1 MTGGIT
7 MRILF
12 LHNHFPGHYQHV
24 AAALAADSR
33 NQVVFITKDRNG
45 SIPGVDKRVFAPARP
60 AEAPTHHYVRP
71 FEDAV
76 LHGQAVYRLCERLKR
91 EGFVPDLICSHA
103 GFGPSLFIKDAFP
116 NTPLL
121 GYFEWFYHAQG
132 SDADYL
138 DGPVSADDACR
149 IRSRNAAILME
160 LANCDWGVCPTVFQR
175 GQFPPAFQN
184 KLTLMHDGIDTDF
197 FSPRPGARL
206 VLPGLDLSGAGEIVT
221 YATRGMEPYRGF
233 PQFMRA
239 AAILLGERPN
249 LHIVVGGGDSVSYS
263 RRPPPGRTYKQMM
276 LEELPDLDRSRLH
289 FVGPLDYPVYRDML
303 RATDVH
309 VYLTVPFVLSW
320 SLLEA
325 LSTGCLVV
333 GADNAAVREVIDPGV
348 NGLLA
353 DFFTPADIAEKVAS
367 ALDQRKAMEPVRATA
382 RQRVIERYALTDL
395 LPRHLQLI
403 RHLAGSAEAAKEP
416 RLQLAASA

>member
-1 MTGGIT
+1 

-24 AAALAADSR
+24 ATALAADPR

-45 SIPGVDKRVFAPARP
+45 SIANVDKWVFAPARS
-60 AEAPTHHYVRP
+60 ADAPTHRYVRP

-76 LHGQAVYRLCERLKR
+76 LHGQAVYRLCEKLKR

-149 IRSRNAAILME
+149 IRTRNAAIMME
-160 LANCDWGVCPTVFQR
+160 LANCDWGLCPTVFQR
-175 GQFPPAFQN
+175 GQFPQAFQN
-184 KLTLMHDGIDTDF
+184 KLTLMHDGIDTGF
-197 FSPRPGARL
+197 FSPQPGARM
-206 VLPGLDLSGAGEIVT
+206 VLPGLDLSAAAEVVT

-239 AAILLGERPN
+239 ADILLRQRPD
-249 LHIVVGGGDSVSYS
+249 LHIVVGGDDSVSYS
-263 RRPPPGRTYKQMM
+263 RLPPPGRTYKQMM

-289 FVGPLDYPVYRDML
+289 FVGPLDYPVYRGML

-309 VYLTVPFVLSW
+309 AYLTVPFVLSW
-320 SLLEA
+320 SILEA

-333 GADNAAVREVIDPGV
+333 GADNPAVREVIEPGV

-353 DFFTPADIAEKVAS
+353 DFFQPAEIAAKIAS
-367 ALDQRKAMEPVRATA
+367 ALDQRKAMETIRATA
-382 RQRVIERYALTDL
+382 RRRVIERYALTDL

-403 RHLAGSAEAAKEP
+403 RHLAGSAEPAEEH
-416 RLQLAASA
+416 RLQLVASA

>member
-1 MTGGIT
+1 

-138 DGPVSADDACR
+138 DGPVGADDACR

-197 FSPRPGARL
+197 FSPRPGARM
-206 VLPGLDLSGAGEIVT
+206 VLPGLDLSGAAEVVT

-239 AAILLGERPN
+239 ADLLLKERPN
-249 LHIVVGGGDSVSYS
+249 LHIIVGGDDSVSYS
-263 RRPPPGRTYKQMM
+263 RRPPPGRTYKQI
-276 LEELPDLDRSRLH
+276 LLDELPDLDRSRLH
-289 FVGPLDYPVYRDML
+289 FVGPLAYPVYRDLL
-303 RATDVH
+303 RASDVH

-333 GADNAAVREVIDPGV
+333 GADNAAVREVIEPGV

-353 DFFTPADIAEKVAS
+353 DFFTPADLAAKVAS
-367 ALDQRKAMEPVRATA
+367 ALDQRQAMEPIRATA

-403 RHLAGSAEAAKEP
+403 RHLAGSVEEVQEP

>member
-1 MTGGIT
+1 

-33 NQVVFITKDRNG
+33 NQVVFITRDRNG
-45 SIPGVDKRVFAPARP
+45 HIPGVDKRVFTPARS
-60 AEAPTHHYVRP
+60 AESPTHHYVRP

-116 NTPLL
+116 DTPLL

-160 LANCDWGVCPTVFQR
+160 LANCDRDLCPTKFQR
-175 GQFPPAFQN
+175 GQFPPAFQD

-197 FSPRPGARL
+197 FSPKPAARM
-206 VLPGLDLSGAGEIVT
+206 VLPGLDLSDAAEVVT

-233 PQFMRA
+233 TQFMRA
-239 AAILLGERPN
+239 ADILLKQRPD
-249 LHIVVGGGDSVSYS
+249 LHVVVGGGDDTVSYS
-263 RRPPPGRTYKQMM
+263 KLPPRGRTYKQMM
-276 LEELPDLDRSRLH
+276 LDELPDLVNHPRLH

-320 SLLEA
+320 SILEA

-353 DFFTPADIAEKVAS
+353 DFFSPADISAKIVS
-367 ALDQRKAMEPVRATA
+367 ALDGRSVMETIRSTA
-382 RQRVIERYALTDL
+382 RQSVIERFALKDL

-403 RHLAGSAEAAKEP
+403 RHLAGSVEP
-416 RLQLAASA
+416 VEKHHLHLAASA

>member
-1 MTGGIT
+1 
-7 MRILF
+7 MRGSL
-12 LHNHFPGHYQHV
+12 
-24 AAALAADSR
+24 R
-33 NQVVFITKDRNG
+33 TG
-45 SIPGVDKRVFAPARP
+45 SIPNVDKRVFTPARS

-71 FEDAV
+71 FENAV

-91 EGFVPDLICSHA
+91 EGFVPDVICSHA
-103 GFGPSLFIKDAFP
+103 GFGPSLFIKDVFP
-116 NTPLL
+116 DTPLL

-149 IRSRNAAILME
+149 IRSRNATILME
-160 LANCDWGVCPTVFQR
+160 LANCDWGLCPTVFQR

-197 FSPRPGARL
+197 FSPKPNSRM
-206 VLPGLDLSGAGEIVT
+206 VLPGLDLSGAGKVVT

-239 AAILLGERPN
+239 ADLLLKERPN
-249 LHIVVGGGDSVSYS
+249 LHIIVGGDDSVSYS
-263 RRPPPGRTYKQMM
+263 RRPPPGRTYKQI
-276 LEELPDLDRSRLH
+276 LLDELPDLDRSRLH
-289 FVGPLDYPVYRDML
+289 FVGPLAYPVYRDLL
-303 RATDVH
+303 RASDVH

-333 GADNAAVREVIDPGV
+333 GADNAAVREVIEPGV

-353 DFFTPADIAEKVAS
+353 DFFTPADLAAKVAS
-367 ALDQRKAMEPVRATA
+367 ALDQRQAMEPIRATA

-403 RHLAGSAEAAKEP
+403 RHLAGSVEEVQEP

>member
-1 MTGGIT
+1 

-12 LHNHFPGHYQHV
+12 VHNHFPGHYQHL
-24 AAALAADSR
+24 AAELAADPA
-33 NQVVFITKDRNG
+33 NQVVFITKDRTG
-45 SIPGVDKRVFAPARP
+45 SIPGVDKRVFTPSRP
-60 AEAPTHHYVRP
+60 PGPQTHHYVRP

-76 LHGQAVYRLCERLKR
+76 LHGQAVYRLCDRLKR
-91 EGFVPDLICSHA
+91 DGFVPDLVCAHA
-103 GFGPSLFIKDAFP
+103 GFGPGLFIKDAFP
-116 NTPLL
+116 DTPLL
-121 GYFEWFYHAQG
+121 GYFEWFYHARG

-149 IRSRNAAILME
+149 IRSRNAAIQME

-175 GQFPPAFQN
+175 GQFPAAFQN
-184 KLTLMHDGIDTDF
+184 KLTLMHDGIDTRF
-197 FSPRPGARL
+197 FSPEPGTPM
-206 VLPGLDLSGAGEIVT
+206 VLPGLDLSSAREVVT

-239 AAILLGERPN
+239 ADILLRERPD
-249 LHIVVGGGDSVSYS
+249 LHIVIGGDDSVSYS
-263 RRPPPGRTYKQMM
+263 RLPPPGRTYKRMM
-276 LEELPDLDRSRLH
+276 LDELPGLDRSRLH
-289 FVGPLDYPVYRDML
+289 FVGPLEYPIYRDML

-320 SLLEA
+320 SLLES

-333 GADNAAVREVIDPGV
+333 AADNAAVREVVEPGV

-353 DFFTPADIAEKVAS
+353 DFFSPDDIAARIAD
-367 ALDQRKAMEPVRATA
+367 ALDRRAEMEPIRAAA
-382 RQRVIERYALTDL
+382 RRRVVERYALADL

-403 RHLAGSAEAAKEP
+403 RHLAGSVDKPAGRSGEAHLE
-416 RLQLAASA
+416 LAATG